1 MSVGEF
7 SHQLGE
13 TVTREESA
21 DLLVMGVG
29 RRVIM

>member
-13 TVTREESA
+13 TVAREESA
-21 DLLVMGVG
+21 DLVMGLG